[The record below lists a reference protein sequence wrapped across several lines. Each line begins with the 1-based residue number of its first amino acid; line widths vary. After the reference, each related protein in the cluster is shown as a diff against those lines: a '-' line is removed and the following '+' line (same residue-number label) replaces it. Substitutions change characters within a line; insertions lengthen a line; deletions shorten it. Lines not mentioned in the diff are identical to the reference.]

1 MRFILPLDV
10 MRSSNGSAR
19 PIGSKGSYA
28 PSSSQ
33 RWLRAQQL
41 DPDRRTQEDFD
52 VIRRTLTRKATP
64 NDFFVTNAASELIF
78 LYRMGRVNFR

>member
-1 MRFILPLDV
+1 MGVLV
-10 MRSSNGSAR
+10 QSAAR
-19 PIGSKGSYA
+19 DSYA
-28 PSSSQ
+28 LSSSQ
-33 RWLRAQQL
+33 RWLRAHQL

-64 NDFFVTNAASELIF
+64 NDLFVTNAASELIF